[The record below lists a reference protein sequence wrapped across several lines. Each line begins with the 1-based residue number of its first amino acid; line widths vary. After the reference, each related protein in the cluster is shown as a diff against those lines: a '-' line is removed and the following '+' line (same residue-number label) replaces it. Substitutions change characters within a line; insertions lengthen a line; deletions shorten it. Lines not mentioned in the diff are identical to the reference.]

1 MEVSGVASVDELLIS
16 CVLSKQVKINGE
28 CALCHDRLKTQ
39 DNIEMG
45 DNESFSSS
53 TKYRKNLR
61 YCGSGGVWHNARRG
75 GGTVTRYSDT
85 LI

>member
-1 MEVSGVASVDELLIS
+1 MEVSGVASVDKLLIS

-45 DNESFSSS
+45 DIEPFSSS
-53 TKYRKNLR
+53 TKYRKFLR
-61 YCGSGGVWHNARRG
+61 YCGGGGVWHNARRG